1 MKTVPHKRHRH
12 SEGPGYYKWVI
23 AGIAAVGLLHL
34 CYRVTGT
41 YFSGLGGAL
50 LTAWILLPV
59 FGGMKVGA
67 SGLISGGLA
76 ALVGSLL
83 LLANY
88 WFPYVG
94 YLGWETRPAILILL
108 VAPVIHWVF
117 VFTVSVL
124 IRALGRR

>member
-12 SEGPGYYKWVI
+12 SEGPGYYKWAI
-23 AGIAAVGLLHL
+23 AALAAVGLLHL
-34 CYRVTGT
+34 CYRITGT

-94 YLGWETRPAILILL
+94 YLGWESGLAIPILL
-108 VAPVIHWVF
+108 VAPIIHWVF
-117 VFTVSVL
+117 VFAVSVL
-124 IRALGRR
+124 IKALDRH